1 MRLSWILLIFGVE
14 LVHGQQPPNND
25 VILSSESENNYNG
38 TYKYRYQTSN
48 GISVEEEGF
57 LKNPGTKEEAQTA
70 RGSYSYTAPD
80 GQVITVKWYADETGF
95 HAEGA
100 HIPGSGGTPIQPT
113 AVPRPSDIPRPT
125 IMSELP
131 YLSEP
136 VFDIPAISGVS
147 PEFFRG

>member
-1 MRLSWILLIFGVE
+1 MGLSWILLILGVE
-14 LVHGQQPPNND
+14 LVHGQQSPNND
-25 VILSSESENNYNG
+25 VILFSERENNYDG

-57 LKNPGTKEEAQTA
+57 LNNPETEEEAQTA
-70 RGSYSYTAPD
+70 RGSYSYTAPN

-100 HIPGSGGTPIQPT
+100 HIPGGGGTPIQPT
-113 AVPRPSDIPRPT
+113 AVSRPSDIPRPT
-125 IMSELP
+125 IISVLP
-131 YLSEP
+131 GNSEP
-136 VFDIPAISGVS
+136 EFNIPLPPAPA